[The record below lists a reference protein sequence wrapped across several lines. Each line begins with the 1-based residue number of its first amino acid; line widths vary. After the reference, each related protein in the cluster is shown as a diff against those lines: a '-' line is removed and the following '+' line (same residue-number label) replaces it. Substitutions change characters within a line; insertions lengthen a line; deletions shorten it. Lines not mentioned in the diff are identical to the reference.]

1 MKKYILVT
9 GAGWTNKGAQAML
22 FVTVTELAK
31 RFTDKEICAVV
42 PKCLFEQKKNSGE
55 FKFKLVDDTICRS
68 SALYVLGGRWIFRAF
83 RERVKFCDM
92 LYAKHIWK
100 NTECVF
106 DISGYKIGKKW
117 GPEKSA
123 LGAMIAALANKV
135 GAKCYYLPQSFGP
148 FDFNITE
155 ENQKR
160 YDELLKDWLS
170 KANLICAR
178 EKEGKQMLEEQYGLT
193 NVRHMPDIVLQNKEY
208 NLKSIY
214 NNVPEIRTLEVK
226 KKSVA
231 LIPNLHIAGMKINDG
246 YQIWEET
253 IRQLLLR
260 EYNVYLLVHSGE
272 DMEIVRKL
280 KDIFK
285 DQDRVILVEENLSC
299 IEYDLL
305 VSKFD
310 YLVASRYHSIV
321 HAYRRGVP
329 CIVLGWADKYVE
341 LLNDM
346 NQPQYMFDLREKLSM
361 EKVCQAMDD
370 MEEKRDE
377 NAKMIKKTVD
387 DIQKENI
394 FDKLL

>member
-9 GAGWTNKGAQAML
+9 GGQWINKGAQAML

-31 RFTDKEICAVV
+31 RFPDREIYAVV
-42 PKCLFEQKKNSGE
+42 SKRLFEQKQNSEE
-55 FKFKLVDDTICRS
+55 FKFKLVADTICRS
-68 SALYVLGGRWIFRAF
+68 AALYVLGGRWIFRAF
-83 RERVKFCDM
+83 RERSKIRDM

-100 NTECVF
+100 NTEYVF

-123 LGAMIAALANKV
+123 YGAIIAALANKV

-160 YDELLKDWLS
+160 YDGLLKDWLS

-178 EKEGKQMLEEQYGLT
+178 EKEGKHMLEERYGLT

-214 NNVPEIRTLEVK
+214 NNVPEIRTLDVK
-226 KKSVA
+226 NKSVA
-231 LIPNLHIAGMKINDG
+231 LIPNLHISKMKINDG

-280 KDIFK
+280 KDVFK
-285 DQDRVILVEENLSC
+285 DQDRVILVEENFSC

-341 LLNDM
+341 LLDDM
-346 NQPQYMFDLREKLSM
+346 NQLPYMFDLRKKISIEKI
-361 EKVCQAMDD
+361 CQAMDD

-377 NAKMIKKTVD
+377 NAKMIKKAVD

-394 FDKLL
+394 FDKLF